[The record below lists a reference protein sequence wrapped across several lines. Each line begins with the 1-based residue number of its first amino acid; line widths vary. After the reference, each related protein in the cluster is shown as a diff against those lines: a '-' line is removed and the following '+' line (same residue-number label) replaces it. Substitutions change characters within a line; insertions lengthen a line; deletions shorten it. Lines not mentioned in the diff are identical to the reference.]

1 MSPPGEAGARRG
13 RRRTIAHTADAKGAC
28 HLRAQQGGRMSP
40 PGEAEARRGRRRTI
54 AHTADAEAL
63 HRHERDREAAA

>member
-1 MSPPGEAGARRG
+1 
-13 RRRTIAHTADAKGAC
+13 
-28 HLRAQQGGRMSP
+28 MSP